1 MCRDRDFGRGDKT
14 VIPKTLPLSG
24 AILIANP
31 RKENMA
37 LALTNPN
44 DRRRINRLARAKVRT
59 GRSAADLVA
68 AWEAQKHLPAK
79 KRDAI
84 LQRTPNAKAMVAHL
98 ASGKAKPTSDAH
110 RKALAKAKREI
121 AAEFG
126 KLDGYK
132 VWKKGKKRIGYST
145 RAVGSKAD
153 RYLLNANKASE
164 KRKVFGKTRTVRTAN
179 NERIRSQNA
188 NRVGIRAAASDHRT
202 HRGAHWKAALA
213 AGPKR
218 SASSAPKRGGPKKGV
233 MPEGL
238 RRYHEA
244 RKAAK
249 AAARSNPYGYGDDF
263 GALALEN
270 PFPFVGSLLPSSVTV
285 PTVVG
290 FGGAAAVH
298 LFAVPK
304 AQEMYAKIPVV
315 GDYINEWVPY
325 TTTGVI
331 GGAAAAFAASKVR
344 GDASKY
350 LTALAS
356 GLVLFGIG
364 LDVKNA
370 IASRVSTS
378 DSLGDLALD
387 FGGLGIDLGALALEN
402 PGYGDGMAWETASL
416 SASPESLDY
425 SQASLA
431 DAGLSG
437 ADFSADEGQNLLNGT
452 FGSAYGLPP
461 RRQAGHVRGASHLA
475 GRPGHRWGWLV
486 QLVGMNKARQIAA
499 LPPNQRVALIARL
512 RAAAIRTFQQ
522 QTASQTAESAAT
534 VASLAPQFDAPAA
547 GTAPDA
553 AGGAQGP
560 MGPGEDLSGALFMG
574 A

>member
-1 MCRDRDFGRGDKT
+1 MCRDQVFGRGDKT

-31 RKENMA
+31 RKETMA
-37 LALTNPN
+37 IALSNPN

-59 GRSAADLVA
+59 GMPAAELVA
-68 AWEAQKHLPAK
+68 LWESSKNIGGKSRPE
-79 KRDAI
+79 I
-84 LQRTPNAKAMVAHL
+84 LRRKASKEMVAHL
-98 ASGKAKPTSDAH
+98 ASGQARKTTDAQ

-121 AAEFG
+121 AAEFA

-132 VWKKGKKRIGYST
+132 TWKKGKRRISYQA

-153 RYLLNANKASE
+153 RYLLNDNKSASR
-164 KRKVFGKTRTVRTAN
+164 RKIFGKERTVHTENTSNIRSRTA
-179 NERIRSQNA
+179 A
-188 NRVGIRAAASDHRT
+188 RVAARAAASDHRT
-202 HRGAHWKAALA
+202 HRGQHWLSAIKA
-213 AGPKR
+213 GSSKR
-218 SASSAPKRGGPKKGV
+218 ASAPKKGGPKKGV
-233 MPEGL
+233 VPPGL
-238 RRYHEA
+238 A
-244 RKAAK
+244 RWQAEQRAAK
-249 AAARSNPYGYGDDF
+249 AARKNPYGY

-304 AQEMYAKIPVV
+304 AQEMYAKIPVI

-370 IASRVSTS
+370 IASRTGTA
-378 DSLGDLALD
+378 DALGGLALD
-387 FGGLGIDLGALALEN
+387 FGGLGMDLGALALEN
-402 PGYGDGMAWETASL
+402 PGYGDGMAWEVAPL
-416 SASPESLDY
+416 SASQESLDY

-431 DAGLSG
+431 DANLSG
-437 ADFSADEGQNLLNGT
+437 ADFSADEGQHLLNGT
-452 FGSAYGLPP
+452 YGSAYGLPP
-461 RRQAGHVRGASHLA
+461 RRQAGHTRGPSHLA

-512 RAAAIRTFQQ
+512 RAAAVRTFQQ
-522 QTASQTAESAAT
+522 QTAAQAAETAAT

-547 GTAPDA
+547 GMAADA
-553 AGGAQGP
+553 AGGAAGAS
-560 MGPGEDLSGALFMG
+560 GAGEDLSGALFMG